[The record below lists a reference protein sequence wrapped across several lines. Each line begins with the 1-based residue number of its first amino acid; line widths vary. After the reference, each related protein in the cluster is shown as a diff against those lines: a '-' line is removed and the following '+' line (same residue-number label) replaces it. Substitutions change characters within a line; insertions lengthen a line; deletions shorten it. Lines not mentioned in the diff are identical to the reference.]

1 MDPVTITAA
10 ITAASAGVNLINKI
24 ADKVI
29 PFITG
34 SQPLK
39 KGHRMSIEGEGDKIV
54 AKEHGREVK
63 VITGADLRNLPSD
76 MLEHIQVYET
86 AARNNYELWKVVYPQ
101 RNASTDPIVN
111 AKVDQQLRG
120 IVANMK
126 NDLDGILRFLETAGI
141 QLDDHYLQFRDA
153 IQQSG

>member
-10 ITAASAGVNLINKI
+10 ITAASAGIDLINKM

-34 SQPLK
+34 SQPIEK
-39 KGHRMSIEGEGDKIV
+39 EHRMSIEGVDDKIV
-54 AKEHGREVK
+54 AKWSGQEVK
-63 VITGADLRNLPSD
+63 VITGDDLKSLPSD
-76 MLEHIQVYET
+76 MLEHIQVYEK
-86 AARNNYELWKVVYPQ
+86 AAQNNYDLWKVVYPQ

-111 AKVDQQLRG
+111 AKVDQQLRK
-120 IVANMK
+120 IVADMK

-141 QLDDHYLQFRDA
+141 QLDDHYMQFQDA